1 MHHSLEEENEIKNV
15 DSDEVI
21 LILPS
26 TPKRERR
33 VNGPLVESKVR
44 RSPRTKELNGGFQN
58 HVPCNDK
65 SLP

>member
-26 TPKRERR
+26 TPKRER
-33 VNGPLVESKVR
+33 
-44 RSPRTKELNGGFQN
+44 
-58 HVPCNDK
+58 
-65 SLP
+65 